1 MDRATRARMASS
13 MYSSDDGRP
22 LSQLMKTKETLKG
35 AEAQRLRTY
44 CTSNTMQP
52 ARDMDEYGLLLGTGD
67 VSQVRAEFERRVAR
81 HKEASSKTAGSSTDA
96 AEPLSAEASAA
107 QEIYALCW
115 GPTLLPIYLFLLHL
129 RALFPGNAAIYL
141 EIARFLIQT
150 ARVPIDGADVS
161 GSQAL
166 SIAISTKPLVDFEY
180 AQLLYDAGGDVNNR
194 NRYGATTAHEI
205 ILIWDPEDKSA
216 IARATGALEW
226 FLAHGGNVNVADS
239 DGLRVRNLIM
249 PFAPG
254 LDKLIAAADRERK
267 VRAISPEGCCG
278 FCGRNDLKILKCGKC
293 KAVQYCVPSVRACQK
308 LDWPYHKKNC
318 VQAAVRPA
326 APAGGLSFL
335 GTKFTP

>member
-1 MDRATRARMASS
+1 
-13 MYSSDDGRP
+13 
-22 LSQLMKTKETLKG
+22 MKTKETPKG

-52 ARDMDEYGLLLGTGD
+52 RARHGRVRPLLGTGD

-81 HKEASSKTAGSSTDA
+81 HKEA
-96 AEPLSAEASAA
+96 AEASAA

-239 DGLRVRNLIM
+239 DGLR
-249 PFAPG
+249 
-254 LDKLIAAADRERK
+254 LIAAADRERK